1 MLAWLTASVAAVLA
15 PGTIRAQSA
24 ALSPT
29 AARHSAAFV
38 MTLGRDTVQVESFAR
53 IDSAVTG
60 LLAYRL
66 GGIRIVQWS
75 AVLDRHGQLRSY
87 QQRITDGDG
96 RTLTP
101 DPGPASMT
109 WSGDTVVREARQRD
123 GTMAVQRVATPNG
136 AWPIGTIPIS
146 ASFALF
152 EMALAPLRLLT
163 RTDSTMLYRL
173 MASAAQG
180 AVSRTRVLFTSP
192 DSVHVDYF
200 GQGRSR
206 FLFDAAGQLQRSDW
220 RQTTYDVRVERVPSI
235 DVAAIAAA
243 WARAERAGAATGPL
257 SPRDSL
263 TARVGA
269 ATIAIN
275 YSRPLRRGRV
285 IWGGVVPWD
294 TVWRL
299 GADMATQMRLDAPL
313 RFGDSVVPAGEYT
326 LWMQTS
332 ATRCELVI
340 SSLVRVFGT
349 QYDRRRDVVR
359 IPMER
364 THQKEQ
370 IEQLW
375 LTVSGGALRVLW
387 GDAEYRVPLSTPG
400 S

>member
-53 IDSAVTG
+53 TDSAVTG

-66 GGIRIVQWS
+66 GGIRIVHWS
-75 AVLDRHGQLRSY
+75 AVLDRRGQLRSY

-101 DPGPASMT
+101 DPGPALMT
-109 WSGDTVVREARQRD
+109 WNGDTVVREARQRD
-123 GTMAVQRVATPNG
+123 GTMGVQRVATPNG

-152 EMALAPLRLLT
+152 EMALAPLRLVT

-173 MASAAQG
+173 MAGAAQG

-206 FLFDAAGQLQRSDW
+206 FLFDADGRLQRSDW

-235 DVAAIAAA
+235 NVAAIAAA

-275 YSRPLRRGRV
+275 YSRPLRRGRA

>member
-1 MLAWLTASVAAVLA
+1 MFAWLAASVAAVA
-15 PGTIRAQSA
+15 SPGKSHAQSA

-53 IDSAVTG
+53 TDSAVTG

-66 GGIRIVQWS
+66 GGIRVVHWS
-75 AVLDRHGQLRSY
+75 AVLDRRGQLRSY

-101 DPGPASMT
+101 DPGPASMM

-123 GTMAVQRVATPNG
+123 GTFAVQRVATPNG

-152 EMALAPLRLLT
+152 EMALAPLRLVT

-173 MASAAQG
+173 MASSAQG
-180 AVSRTRVLFTSP
+180 AVSRTRVLYTSP

-200 GQGRSR
+200 GQGHSR
-206 FLFDAAGQLQRSDW
+206 FLFDADGRLQRSDW

-235 DVAAIAAA
+235 NVAAIAAA
-243 WARAERAGAATGPL
+243 WARAERAGAASGPL

-313 RFGDSVVPAGEYT
+313 RFGESVVPAGEYT